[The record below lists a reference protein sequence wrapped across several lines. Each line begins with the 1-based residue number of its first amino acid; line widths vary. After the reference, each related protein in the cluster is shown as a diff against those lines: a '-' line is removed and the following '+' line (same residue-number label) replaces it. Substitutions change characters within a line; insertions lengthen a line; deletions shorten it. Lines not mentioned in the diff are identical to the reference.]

1 MIPSGAAVEFYR
13 GEMNKSRW
21 IAAYVG
27 FVSLIASA
35 LALVAWRGE
44 VMAVDSWAIL
54 TFALVALLL
63 EHTSNPQRIDAQ
75 GSTSFIVHLASG
87 VLFGPF
93 WAAVIAGGS
102 TALSQVFKRHEFIK
116 VAFNTSQRVIS
127 VVVGLSAYRIL
138 GGSLPPRYLNPAYNL
153 TTGEARLD
161 FLLFFVFAAFYFAIN
176 TVAVNIAVALSSGRR
191 FREVWNLNAKGV
203 LGYDLGASILS
214 IGLAWLYLKSED
226 VFGLGLIGIGLALL
240 PILVIRHI
248 YGLYRKLQSSGRE
261 LLDLMVKAIE
271 ARDPYTSGHSV
282 RVATLAKAIAQES
295 KMSTEEV
302 EEVYTAALLH
312 DVGKI
317 HEEFAPLLRK
327 DSKLSPEETALL
339 QTHSVKSADLVG
351 IISSFR
357 GRIQDAVRSHHE
369 RWDGGGYPDGL
380 VAEEIPLGARII
392 MISDTTDAMTTD
404 RPYRKRLPIEA
415 VVTELQKYRS
425 TQFDPKLVDLVVNS
439 VVIRRLMT
447 EMPPVSQISSAE
459 QEGGSKRIPQ
469 RGAPGLRS
477 RPSWPRIRAF

>member
-1 MIPSGAAVEFYR
+1 MKSPSRITV
-13 GEMNKSRW
+13 
-21 IAAYVG
+21 
-27 FVSLIASA
+27 FVSLVCLVAGV
-35 LALVAWRGE
+35 LALVAWQGE
-44 VMAVDSWAIL
+44 VMPADPWAIL
-54 TFALVALLL
+54 TFLLVALTL
-63 EHTSNPQRIDAQ
+63 EYASTPQRVAAT

-93 WAAVIAGGS
+93 WSAVVAGGS
-102 TALSQVFKRHEFIK
+102 TAISQVVKKQQPIK
-116 VAFNTSQRVIS
+116 VAFNTSQRIVS
-127 VVVGLSAYRIL
+127 VVAGLLLYKAL
-138 GGSLPPRYLNPAYNL
+138 GGNLPPAYLDSAVNL
-153 TTGEARLD
+153 TTAAARKD
-161 FLLFFVFAAFYFAIN
+161 FALFFVFATTYFAIN
-176 TVAVNIAVALSSGRR
+176 TIAVNIAVALSSGRR
-191 FREVWNLNAKGV
+191 FREVWSLNAKGV
-203 LGYDLGASILS
+203 LGYDVGASLLS
-214 IGLAWLYLKSED
+214 LGLAWLYLRSVE
-226 VFGLGLIGIGLALL
+226 VFGLGLIGIALALL

-248 YGLYRKLQSSGRE
+248 YGLYRKLQNSGRE

-327 DSKLSPEETALL
+327 ESKLSPEETALL

-380 VAEEIPLGARII
+380 VGEEIPFGARII

-447 EMPPVSQISSAE
+447 EMPPVTQESVLD
-459 QEGGSKRIPQ
+459 QEGGSKRMPQ
-469 RGAPGLRS
+469 RGGASLRS